1 MMEKIRADRLV
12 LGYAAGLAG
21 TVPMTI
27 AMDRLWRLLP
37 ERQRYPLPPREIM
50 AGVVPGRVQE
60 ATSERGMRGL
70 TLAAHFAFGGAAGAL
85 LGALP
90 IARRHET
97 GAAYGVL
104 IWTVSYM
111 GWIPALRILKPA
123 SAHPVLRSLLMV
135 SVHLIWGAA
144 TAGTLRQLEQ
154 SPGLSSYRLGRECRG
169 RPGVHRR

>member
-1 MMEKIRADRLV
+1 MEKIRADRLV

-123 SAHPVLRSLLMV
+123 IRPSCLAQPAYGVRPPDLGCGNGGYASPTGAVAWPVLVPPWSGV
-135 SVHLIWGAA
+135 
-144 TAGTLRQLEQ
+144 
-154 SPGLSSYRLGRECRG
+154 PG
-169 RPGVHRR
+169 